1 MPFMLFDFRLYLDSS
16 KASPAVD
23 EAEDQW
29 HRHYAGFPTILECTP
44 IPKTQETPGEAVLA
58 DVGF

>member
-29 HRHYAGFPTILECTP
+29 YGFEGHHAGFLTTLMQIE
-44 IPKTQETPGEAVLA
+44 
-58 DVGF
+58 